1 MVTFDTIW
9 SRIKAN
15 EGHSFQQIRGQ
26 EFTFEVVGQ
35 SISLSSTNQNISYV
49 HLEEASRLLPLK
61 NTVSVQHLRGPSYI
75 YAILMDSRIRQQD
88 W

>member
-9 SRIKAN
+9 RRIKAN
-15 EGHSFQQIRGQ
+15 QGHSFQQIRGR
-26 EFTFEVVGQ
+26 EFTFEIVGQ
-35 SISLSSTNQNISYV
+35 SIVLSTTNQNIPHV
-49 HLEEASRLLPLK
+49 HLEEASRLLPLR
-61 NTVSVQHLRGPSYI
+61 NTVPVQHLRGPSYI

>member
-9 SRIKAN
+9 SRIKSN
-15 EGHSFQQIRGQ
+15 EGSPFYQIRGQ
-26 EFTFEVVGQ
+26 EFTFEILGQ
-35 SISLSSTNQNISYV
+35 AVAVSTTNQNIPRS
-49 HLEEASRLLPLK
+49 HFEEATHLLPLN

-75 YAILMDSRIRQQD
+75 FAILMDKRIRQQD